1 VQLKEA
7 LQEKEKLTTELQ
19 QTKDER
25 DKSNNDLALAN
36 YTIKDKDAE
45 IKRLHDVYN
54 HDQDNDPTLH
64 LKERD
69 DKIQQQQKEI
79 DLLTSELNKKE
90 I

>member
-1 VQLKEA
+1 M
-7 LQEKEKLTTELQ
+7 
-19 QTKDER
+19 
-25 DKSNNDLALAN
+25 
-36 YTIKDKDAE
+36 
-45 IKRLHDVYN
+45 HDVYN

-90 I
+90 IQIEELKETEERRRNKGGFDGNKQTEVELDEYVE